1 MDAGLMVVLVLGM
14 LGAAALGWWLGG
26 RQSKSL
32 AADLAG
38 ARQERE
44 TARADAE
51 TWRTRFNEAVV
62 NLAGEAEKVKRV
74 PELETEL
81 ASLRESAAAARSEAD
96 RLRPVADRVERQ
108 DRELEALR
116 AEKERLA
123 AAKAAFERGEAERS
137 QAHENQLA
145 QLKELEGKLEARF
158 GELASKAVDGAHD
171 RFLKQ
176 AEERFGHAGKQNEE
190 KLKALLQPVQ
200 TTLERY
206 ELGLKEVE
214 KARNDS
220 YGSLKEAVAQLSI
233 GNETVR
239 RETQRLA
246 NVMRSSPKARGRW
259 GEEQLRTI
267 LESAGLSE
275 NVDFSLQTT
284 VNDGERQLRPDC
296 IINLPGDR
304 CIVVDVKCPLVAFEQ
319 AFEEEDEAKRVEH
332 LLSHALAMKSYA
344 NDLGR
349 KGYWRQFERSPDF
362 VIMFIP
368 GEHFLSAAAE
378 RAPDLIETAFRN
390 GVIIASTINMLALA
404 KIMAGMWR
412 QESLA
417 SQAKE
422 VAEVGKELYR
432 RLSVMG
438 AHVDKL
444 GRNLGLAVGSYNS
457 FVGSLESQVLT
468 QARRFETLKVE
479 TAGKTIDSQSVIE
492 TVPRQLTKLS
502 TADLP
507 EAAE

>member
-1 MDAGLMVVLVLGM
+1 MDVGLVVVLVLGI
-14 LGAAALGWWLGG
+14 LGAAALGWWLGTK
-26 RQSKSL
+26 QSKPL
-32 AADLAG
+32 AADLAS
-38 ARQERE
+38 ARQERD
-44 TARADAE
+44 TAEADAE
-51 TWRTRFNEAVV
+51 HWRTEFNKMAV
-62 NLAGEAEKVKRV
+62 NLAAEVQKAERL
-74 PELETEL
+74 PALETSL
-81 ASLRESAAAARSEAD
+81 AVERESAAVLRAEVAAFQRGET
-96 RLRPVADRVERQ
+96 ERERAHQ
-108 DRELEALR
+108 AQLTQLRELEA
-116 AEKERLA
+116 
-123 AAKAAFERGEAERS
+123 
-137 QAHENQLA
+137 
-145 QLKELEGKLEARF
+145 KLEARF
-158 GELASKAVDGAHD
+158 AELAAKAVDGAHD

-206 ELGLKEVE
+206 EAGLKEVE
-214 KARNDS
+214 KARTDS
-220 YGSLKEAVAQLSI
+220 YGQLKEAVSQLAQ
-233 GNETVR
+233 GNEVVR

-284 VNDGERQLRPDC
+284 ISDGERQLRPDC

-319 AFEEEDEAKRVEH
+319 AFEEEDESRRSEH
-332 LLSHALAMKSYA
+332 LLQHALAMKSYA

-349 KGYWRQFERSPDF
+349 KGYWRQFDRSPDF

-390 GVIIASTINMLALA
+390 GVIVASTINMLALA

-417 SQAKE
+417 AQAKE

-438 AHVDKL
+438 SHVQKL
-444 GRNLGLAVGSYNS
+444 GRNLGLATGAYND

-468 QARRFETLKVE
+468 QARRFEALKVD
-479 TAGKTIDSQSVIE
+479 TGGKTIEAVGLVD
-492 TVPRQLTKLS
+492 TTPRQLTKLD
-502 TADLP
+502 TTDLP

>member
-1 MDAGLMVVLVLGM
+1 MDALELVVLM
-14 LGAAALGWWLGG
+14 LGVAGALAFGWFFGSRPIKGLRGDVE
-26 RQSKSL
+26 
-32 AADLAG
+32 A
-38 ARQERE
+38 ARQEHE
-44 TARADAE
+44 VARGEAE
-51 TWRTRFNEAVV
+51 QWRGKFNEAIRDF
-62 NLAGEAEKVKRV
+62 ATESERSKRI
-74 PELETEL
+74 PALELDL
-81 ASLRESAAAARSEAD
+81 ASQREAALAARSEAD
-96 RLRPVADRVERQ
+96 RLRPVADRVVHQ
-108 DRELEALR
+108 DRELDALR

-123 AAKAAFERGEAERS
+123 AAKAASERGEAERS
-137 QAHENQLA
+137 QAHEKQLA

-206 ELGLKEVE
+206 EQGLKEVE
-214 KARNDS
+214 QARNDS
-220 YGSLKEAVAQLSI
+220 YGALKEAVAQLSI

-267 LESAGLSE
+267 LESAGLAE
-275 NVDFSLQTT
+275 NVDFSLQSTIS
-284 VNDGERQLRPDC
+284 DGERQLRPDC
-296 IINLPGDR
+296 VIKLPGDR

-319 AFEEEDEAKRVEH
+319 AFDEEDETVRTGH
-332 LLSHALAMKSYA
+332 LLQHALAMKSYA

-349 KGYWRQFERSPDF
+349 KGYWRQFDLSPDF

-412 QESLA
+412 QETLA
-417 SQAKE
+417 AQAKE
-422 VAEVGKELYR
+422 VAEVGKELYK

-468 QARRFETLKVE
+468 QAKRFETLKVD
-479 TAGKTIDSQSVIE
+479 TGGKTMEPLGLVDGA
-492 TVPRQLTKLS
+492 PRQLTKLS
-502 TADLP
+502 MTELS

>member
-44 TARADAE
+44 TAKADAE

-74 PELETEL
+74 PELEAEL

-108 DRELEALR
+108 DGELEALR

-145 QLKELEGKLEARF
+145 QLKELEGKLETRF

-284 VNDGERQLRPDC
+284 VSDGERQLRPDC

-349 KGYWRQFERSPDF
+349 KGLLAPVRAVARLRDHVHSPAS
-362 VIMFIP
+362 ISCRP
-368 GEHFLSAAAE
+368 RPSA
-378 RAPDLIETAFRN
+378 
-390 GVIIASTINMLALA
+390 
-404 KIMAGMWR
+404 
-412 QESLA
+412 
-417 SQAKE
+417 
-422 VAEVGKELYR
+422 
-432 RLSVMG
+432 RL
-438 AHVDKL
+438 
-444 GRNLGLAVGSYNS
+444 
-457 FVGSLESQVLT
+457 T
-468 QARRFETLKVE
+468 
-479 TAGKTIDSQSVIE
+479 
-492 TVPRQLTKLS
+492 
-502 TADLP
+502 
-507 EAAE
+507 